1 MSESATTP
9 TVEPDRRTPRSQARV
24 REWIAQHPWIW
35 SYLAAFIAWLVI
47 SGIAGR
53 GFTGTLSSTFALAP
67 FLVLVG
73 IGQMMVIT
81 LGNGNIDLSLPNV
94 ITLSAFVS
102 AGVIN
107 GQDGL
112 IGLGFLAAIGIA
124 LLVAAVNSLTI
135 LLLRVPPIVATLAV
149 GLIIQSATLV
159 SSNQLTANLSPGL
172 VAFTRLKVF
181 GFSLLGILVVLVAIG
196 AGFLLFRTS
205 FGRSAQ
211 AVGQKI
217 EGARLAGLKV
227 NTVIVTSYVISAL
240 CAAIAGALLSA
251 YSSPNLDLGTPY
263 LLNSITVVVLGG
275 SLIAGGRSNVT
286 GIWGSSFFLL
296 LLLTLLD
303 VSGATIAIQN
313 IVKGLLIILVL
324 VLVGAKRN
332 NSRSVTTNS
341 YVMAYHKASK
351 NNEWST
357 N

>member
-1 MSESATTP
+1 MSRSTTTQ
-9 TVEPDRRTPRSQARV
+9 TVEQPPLQKRQDSLRS
-24 REWIAQHPWIW
+24 WIAKHPWVW
-35 SYLAAFIAWLVI
+35 SYIAALAAWITI

-53 GFTGTLSSTFALAP
+53 GITGTITSTFALAP

-94 ITLSAFVS
+94 LTLSAFVS
-102 AGVIN
+102 ATVIN

-112 IGLGFLAAIGIA
+112 IGFGFLAATGIA
-124 LLVAAVNSLTI
+124 LVVAAVNSITI
-135 LLLRVPPIVATLAV
+135 LVLRVPPIVATLAV
-149 GLIIQSATLV
+149 GLIIQSATLI
-159 SSNQLTANLSPGL
+159 SSDNLTSGLSAGL
-172 VAFTRLKVF
+172 VSFTRLRIF
-181 GFSLLGILVVLVAIG
+181 GISLLGIIVVLVAIG
-196 AGFLLFRTS
+196 AGFLLFRTT
-205 FGRSAQ
+205 FGRSVQ
-211 AVGQKI
+211 AIGQKV

-227 NTVIVTSYVISAL
+227 NLVIMSSYAISAL
-240 CAAIAGALLSA
+240 TAALAGVLLGA
-251 YSSPNLDLGTPY
+251 FSSPNLDLGTPY

-286 GIWGSSFFLL
+286 GIWGSSIFLL

-332 NSRSVTTNS
+332 
-341 YVMAYHKASK
+341 
-351 NNEWST
+351 E
-357 N
+357 